1 MTEAGPGH
9 GAFLSARL
17 TCSNHPW
24 HRADGWNA
32 GLHSTGFV
40 IRTPLRPVNGA
51 GQFVSLPALPGAAGR
66 EHSRPMS
73 SLRSQGPRWARFIL
87 LVVVVLWVRSE
98 LRGQAADDLLA
109 RLRSSPGAVLG
120 ADGRPAPESIRLER
134 RWSGSR
140 LRAVVRNTGSAPVRI
155 REVVLGE
162 FAHGLAGDTPIY
174 AEGFQMLSQTG
185 GTLAALRDLGAY
197 TDRAHYRI
205 PEPAGYRSVYG
216 LLLLSPR
223 GAPHQLLAF
232 ASCRRFAGRFDVSSD
247 RLRVVMDTEN
257 LELGPR
263 ETWTLEEFQAAAGAD
278 RAALLDGLGLAINRQ
293 HPRLK
298 HDPVPAG
305 WCSWYC
311 FGPEV
316 KAENIEAN
324 LGAIAAGLPAFRYI
338 QIDDGYQPQMGDWL
352 ETGPSFG
359 GGVQTVLK
367 RIRERGFEPAI
378 WVAPFVA
385 GGGSKLFR
393 EHPEWFVRGPDGRPL
408 RSDTVSFGGWRLG
421 PWYCLDGTHPGAQ
434 RHLEEVFR
442 TMRRE
447 WGVTYF
453 KLDANFWGT
462 IHGGRFHD
470 PRATRVEAYRRGMAA
485 VLRGAGDAFVLGC
498 NHPLWPS
505 LGLIHGSRSS
515 MDIDRSW
522 GSITSIGRENLLRGW
537 QNGRLWWNDPDCVLL
552 TGKLPLNEVRFH
564 ATLIA
569 ATGGMLLSGDDLTRI
584 PADRL
589 AMLRTLVPPAGRAA
603 RFEEGGFEIGRLPMG
618 KGERLFLF
626 NWGDEPAS
634 RAVKLIRRVRVRD
647 EWEGTDLGVQGG
659 TFTVTLPPHSA
670 SLLRTTPE

>member
-1 MTEAGPGH
+1 MPDDWTRNWFEGELESLSRLYPARPAGNTSP
-9 GAFLSARL
+9 RM
-17 TCSNHPW
+17 P
-24 HRADGWNA
+24 
-32 GLHSTGFV
+32 
-40 IRTPLRPVNGA
+40 
-51 GQFVSLPALPGAAGR
+51 
-66 EHSRPMS
+66 
-73 SLRSQGPRWARFIL
+73 SLRSPGPRWVRLLLACFLIVLGPAGIPAR
-87 LVVVVLWVRSE
+87 
-98 LRGQAADDLLA
+98 AADELLSRLHASPGAVIGAEGRPVPDAVRLDLRWRGA
-109 RLRSSPGAVLG
+109 RLRS
-120 ADGRPAPESIRLER
+120 
-134 RWSGSR
+134 
-140 LRAVVRNTGSAPVRI
+140 VVRNTGAAPVRI
-155 REVVLGE
+155 KEVVLGE
-162 FAHGLAGDTPIY
+162 FAHGLPGDTPIY

-185 GTLAALRDLGAY
+185 GTLAAPRDLGAY
-197 TDRAHYRI
+197 TDRSHYRI
-205 PEPAGYRSVYG
+205 PEPAGYRSVYN

-223 GAPHQLLAF
+223 GEPHRLLAF
-232 ASCRRFAGRFDVSSD
+232 ASCRRFAGRFDVAAD
-247 RLRVVMDTEN
+247 RLRVVIDTEN
-257 LELGPR
+257 LELAPG
-263 ETWTLEEFQAAAGAD
+263 ETWTLEEFEVRAGTD
-278 RAALLDGLGLAINRQ
+278 RFALLDELGVAINRQ

-311 FGPEV
+311 FGPGV
-316 KAENIEAN
+316 KAENIDAN
-324 LGAIAAGLPAFRYI
+324 LGAIAAGLPALRYI

-385 GGGSKLFR
+385 GADSRVFR
-393 EHPEWFVRGPDGRPL
+393 EHPEWFVRGTDGKPL

-453 KLDANFWGT
+453 KLDANFWGA

-515 MDIDRSW
+515 MDVDRSW

-569 ATGGMLLSGDDLTRI
+569 ATGGMLLSGDDLARM

-603 RFEEGGFEIGRLPMG
+603 RFEEGGFEIGRLPLG
-618 KGERLFLF
+618 KEERLFLF
-626 NWGDEPAS
+626 NWDDQSAT
-634 RAVKLIRRVRVRD
+634 RVVKLPRPVRLRD
-647 EWEGTDLGVQGG
+647 EWEGTDLGEHRGA
-659 TFTVTLPPHSA
+659 FTVELPPHSA
-670 SLLRTTPE
+670 RLLRATPK